1 MKSLK
6 LMVPVL
12 LAVLALLSPQDG
24 LALEKVDR
32 FSIGDV
38 LKLNSRALGEER
50 LLFVSLPSGYNTTM
64 ERYPVLFLLDGE
76 AHFPIGSG
84 MAHFLASIGRMPR
97 MIIVAIP
104 NTARIRDLSPVPVA
118 NFPKSGGAPKFLQ
131 FIRSEVLPE
140 IDKNYRTQ
148 PFRIVHGHSLGG
160 LFATYT
166 LLNAPDTFN
175 AYINSVPWFVW
186 NNRTLLNKSQA
197 LLKKHAKMKK
207 FYYFSVG
214 KEDPEIKKGIDAFN
228 SILQAGVPQ
237 GFQWKYEILGN
248 ENHQSIVHQSL
259 YNGLRWLFK
268 GWRASHAVQSKGLS
282 AIKDHYSSLTKKFNY
297 LVQPPADLLNT
308 MGYRLIDQKKLND
321 AIPYFEY
328 CAQLYPNFWM
338 AYHNLGY
345 CYQNTGNK
353 QKAIENYEKSLKV
366 NPRNTLASQRLKQL
380 KEEK

>member
-1 MKSLK
+1 MKCFKIMML
-6 LMVPVL
+6 LL
-12 LAVLALLSPQDG
+12 LATALFLAPQEG

-32 FSIGDV
+32 FTIGDV
-38 LKLNSRALGEER
+38 LKLKSRVLGEER
-50 LLFVSLPSGYNTTM
+50 LLFVSLPAGYNTTM

-104 NTARIRDLSPVPVA
+104 NTARIRDLSPAPVA
-118 NFPKSGGAPKFLQ
+118 NFPKSGGALKFLE
-131 FIRSEVLPE
+131 FFRKEVLPE

-148 PFRIVHGHSLGG
+148 PFRIIHGHSLGG

-166 LLNAPDTFN
+166 LLTAPDTFN

-186 NNRTLLNKSQA
+186 NNRALLNKSQA
-197 LLKKHAKMKK
+197 LLKKHVKLKK

-214 KEDPEIKKGIDAFN
+214 DEDPGIKKGIDAFKT
-228 SILQAGVPQ
+228 ILQANAPQ
-237 GFQWKYEILGN
+237 GFKWKYEILEN
-248 ENHQSIVHQSL
+248 ENHQSMVHQSL

-268 GWRASHAVQSKGLS
+268 DWQVSDEVQRKGLK
-282 AIKDHYSSLTKKFNY
+282 AIKDHYAGLTKSFGY
-297 LVQPPADLLNT
+297 IVQPPADLLNT
-308 MGYRLIDQKKLND
+308 LGYRLIDLKKLND

-353 QKAIENYEKSLKV
+353 AKAIENYEKSLKI
-366 NPRNTLASQRLKQL
+366 NPRNTLATQRLKEL
-380 KEEK
+380 KKN